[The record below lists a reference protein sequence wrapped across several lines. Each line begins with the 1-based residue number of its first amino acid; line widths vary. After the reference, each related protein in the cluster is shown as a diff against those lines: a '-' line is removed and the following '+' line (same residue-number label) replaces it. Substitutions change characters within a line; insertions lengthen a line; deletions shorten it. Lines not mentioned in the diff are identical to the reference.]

1 MFFCQNCNNSLDI
14 TKNNNIKKVEKIV
27 IDTPEEFIKL
37 YNNTNTQNNYLN
49 FNEDNL
55 KLYLKIKNLSTKEN
69 TDILNSFYK
78 ILNNQKDLSQFFLKC
93 VNCNTHNVLQS
104 GTILYTINFTLN
116 NTYNMTNEDI
126 IIKSHDPILPRTSD
140 YTCPNAKCK
149 THKDIDS
156 KEAVFYRNDKNYNLT
171 YICCACYNQ
180 WYI

>member
-27 IDTPEEFIKL
+27 IDTPDEFIKL

-49 FNEDNL
+49 FNENSL

-140 YTCPNAKCK
+140 YICPNAKCK

>member
-1 MFFCQNCNNSLDI
+1 
-14 TKNNNIKKVEKIV
+14 
-27 IDTPEEFIKL
+27 
-37 YNNTNTQNNYLN
+37 
-49 FNEDNL
+49 
-55 KLYLKIKNLSTKEN
+55 
-69 TDILNSFYK
+69 
-78 ILNNQKDLSQFFLKC
+78 LNNQKDLSQFFLKC

-104 GTILYTINFTLN
+104 GTILYSINFSLN

-126 IIKSHDPILPRTSD
+126 IIKSHDPILPRTCD

>member
-37 YNNTNTQNNYLN
+37 YNNTNTQNYYLN
-49 FNEDNL
+49 FNENSL

-69 TDILNSFYK
+69 TNIFNSFYK

-104 GTILYTINFTLN
+104 GTILYSINFSLN

-126 IIKSHDPILPRTSD
+126 IIKSNDPILPRTSD
-140 YTCPNAKCK
+140 YVCPNTKCK
-149 THKDIDS
+149 THTDIES
-156 KEAVFYRNDKNYNLT
+156 KEAVFYRNDKNFNLT

-180 WYI
+180 WHI

>member
-14 TKNNNIKKVEKIV
+14 AKNNNVKKVEKTV

-37 YNNTNTQNNYLN
+37 YNKTNIQNYYLN
-49 FNEDNL
+49 FNENSL
-55 KLYLKIKNLSTKEN
+55 KLYLKIKNLSTEEN
-69 TDILNSFYK
+69 TNIFNSFYK

-104 GTILYTINFTLN
+104 GTVLYSINFSLN
-116 NTYNMTNEDI
+116 NTFNMTNEDI
-126 IIKSHDPILPRTSD
+126 KIKSNDPILPRTSD

-149 THKDIDS
+149 THTDIDS

-171 YICCACYNQ
+171 YICCTCYNQ